1 MSSIGRETLD
11 KKGNGIN
18 LSSDKNLNHIFN
30 KWKEI
35 LVRAQFLDFS
45 AIFVDPPFLA
55 SDLSAPST
63 DRVNCTFDRPHPVK
77 SPSIPGCRL
86 WVVGTP
92 CWLGTLPSVLLGV
105 SNRYFFPSN
114 LPKCLIRKLYS
125 CIVVVFRSF
134 FSKFPV
140 GYPGEWTWSATGS
153 VTSDV
158 RWKRAYSFPVTVFN
172 KTVSGIVQGK
182 HRSVIG
188 YTSPLVPRNSP
199 RSLCKS

>member
-1 MSSIGRETLD
+1 MERNFGKSSVSGFLR
-11 KKGNGIN
+11 N
-18 LSSDKNLNHIFN
+18 LC
-30 KWKEI
+30 W
-35 LVRAQFLDFS
+35 S
-45 AIFVDPPFLA
+45 AVSGVGPFRPLHW
-55 SDLSAPST
+55 PG
-63 DRVNCTFDRPHPVK
+63 VTFDRPHPVK
-77 SPSIPGCRL
+77 PPSIPGCRL

-125 CIVVVFRSF
+125 CIVVVFRYF

-140 GYPGEWTWSATGS
+140 GCPGEWTWSATGS

-182 HRSVIG
+182 RRSVIG
-188 YTSPLVPRNSP
+188 YISSLVPRNSP
-199 RSLCKS
+199 RSLWKS

>member
-1 MSSIGRETLD
+1 MERNFGKSSVSGFLR
-11 KKGNGIN
+11 N
-18 LSSDKNLNHIFN
+18 LC
-30 KWKEI
+30 W
-35 LVRAQFLDFS
+35 S
-45 AIFVDPPFLA
+45 AVSGVGPFRPLHWPGE
-55 SDLSAPST
+55 LHLRST
-63 DRVNCTFDRPHPVK
+63 T
-77 SPSIPGCRL
+77 PGKTSQYTRL

-134 FSKFPV
+134 FSNFPV
-140 GYPGEWTWSATGS
+140 GCPGEWTWSATGS

-182 HRSVIG
+182 RRSVIG